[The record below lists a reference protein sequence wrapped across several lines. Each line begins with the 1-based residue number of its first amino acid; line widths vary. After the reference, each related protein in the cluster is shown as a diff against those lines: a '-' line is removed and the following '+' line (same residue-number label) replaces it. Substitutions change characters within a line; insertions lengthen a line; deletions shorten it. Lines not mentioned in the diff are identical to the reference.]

1 MAVLLFLGGVALAGY
16 AYAGYPLLAM
26 LLARRRGRTP
36 ATSDV
41 PLAVTV
47 VIAARNEADGIVAR
61 LGNLLDTDYPA
72 QRIAVVLVDDGSSDG
87 TAALA
92 EALGE
97 PRLRVIRNLQP
108 RGKAVALNR
117 GMAEVGS
124 PITVFADARQRYT
137 LGTLGALVAPF
148 ADPRIGVVS
157 GEVVAAQRQPDG
169 HPVAAEGSYARLE
182 RALRRAEARLGWAHA
197 ASGAVYAMRSA
208 LCQPLP
214 EGLVLDDVYQPLQ
227 ALRRGYAIWVAPDAV
242 AVDSAGS
249 QLGHEFRRKLRTL
262 SGNWQLIRLQP
273 WLLDPRRNPAWFAWY
288 SHKLARLLAPWGLLL
303 ALLASMQAEGG
314 WLLAALYLQLAAY
327 ALALAALLAP
337 RWTRRIPLAATAGSF
352 LMLNVAALLSL
363 PVYLGD
369 PRLDRVWKR

>member
-1 MAVLLFLGGVALAGY
+1 MAALLFLAGIALAGY
-16 AYAGYPLLAM
+16 AYAGYPLIA
-26 LLARRRGRTP
+26 LLRARHRGQVP
-36 ATSDV
+36 ATSSE
-41 PLAVTV
+41 AVAITV

-61 LGNLLDTDYPA
+61 LENLLHTDYPA
-72 QRIAVVLVDDGSSDG
+72 QRIAVVLVDDGSSDA
-87 TAALA
+87 TAGLA

-108 RGKAVALNR
+108 RGKAAALNR
-117 GMAEVGS
+117 AMAEVGS

-137 LGTLGALVAPF
+137 HGTLGALVAPF
-148 ADPRIGVVS
+148 ADTRIGVVS
-157 GEVVAAQRQPDG
+157 GEVVAARCQPGG

-182 RALRRAEARLGWAHA
+182 RALRRAEAQLGWAHA

-242 AVDSAGS
+242 ALDSAGCH
-249 QLGHEFRRKLRTL
+249 LGHEFRRKLRTL

-303 ALLASMQAEGG
+303 ALLASMQAGGG

-327 ALALAALLAP
+327 ALALAALFAP
-337 RWTRRIPLAATAGSF
+337 RWMRRIPLAATAGSF

-363 PVYLGD
+363 PVFLGN